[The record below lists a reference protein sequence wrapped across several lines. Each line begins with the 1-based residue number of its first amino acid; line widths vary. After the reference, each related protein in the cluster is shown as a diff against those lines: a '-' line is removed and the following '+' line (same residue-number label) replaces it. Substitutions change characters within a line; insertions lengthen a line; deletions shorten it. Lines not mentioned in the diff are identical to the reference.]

1 MIEMIFASMAGFWLG
16 LYLLV
21 ALGSLIWAS
30 ETDSFFVGI
39 SVLIVA
45 WAVGEWVFGIP
56 ILASIIAN
64 PLMLIVYTVLYV
76 AFGAIYTRMWKLPNF
91 VKKNRD
97 NIQTSYDRWKD
108 LQSRQHDMDWRERVR
123 GVLPGEKK
131 EKEEKPTVDV
141 SFETFLNS
149 SSYTYS
155 VRNNK
160 DRVASWVLLWPASII
175 WELSHKPFIWVWEQV
190 YYGLG
195 RVFEKANH
203 DMARK
208 ILEEKNK

>member
-1 MIEMIFASMAGFWLG
+1 MIEMIMASAAGFWLG

-21 ALGSLIWAS
+21 TLGSVIWAS
-30 ETDSFFVGI
+30 ETDSFLVGI
-39 SVLIVA
+39 GVILIA

-64 PLMLIVYTVLYV
+64 PFMLIVYAVLYIAV
-76 AFGAIYTRMWKLPNF
+76 GSIYTRLWKLPNF
-91 VKKNRD
+91 VKKNSDR
-97 NIQTSYDRWKD
+97 IQSDYASWKD
-108 LQSRQHDMDWRERVR
+108 TKTRRNDMDWRDKAR
-123 GVLPGEKK
+123 GMIQGEVE
-131 EKEEKPTVDV
+131 EKEQVDV

-149 SSYTYS
+149 SSYEYS

-160 DRVASWVLLWPASII
+160 DRVASWVMLWPASIT
-175 WELSHKPFIWVWEQV
+175 WELSHKPFIWAWEQV

>member
-1 MIEMIFASMAGFWLG
+1 MIEMIMASAAGFWLG

-21 ALGSLIWAS
+21 TLGSVIWAS
-30 ETDSFFVGI
+30 ETDSFLVGI
-39 SVLIVA
+39 GVILIA

-64 PLMLIVYTVLYV
+64 PFMLIVYAVLYIAV
-76 AFGAIYTRMWKLPNF
+76 GSIYTRLWKLPNF
-91 VKKNRD
+91 VKKNSDR
-97 NIQTSYDRWKD
+97 IQSDYASWKD
-108 LQSRQHDMDWRERVR
+108 TKTRRNDMDWRDKAR
-123 GVLPGEKK
+123 GMIQGEVE
-131 EKEEKPTVDV
+131 EKEQVDV

-149 SSYTYS
+149 SSYKYS

-160 DRVASWVLLWPASII
+160 DRVASWVMLWPASIT
-175 WELSHKPFIWVWEQV
+175 WELSHKPFIWAWEQV